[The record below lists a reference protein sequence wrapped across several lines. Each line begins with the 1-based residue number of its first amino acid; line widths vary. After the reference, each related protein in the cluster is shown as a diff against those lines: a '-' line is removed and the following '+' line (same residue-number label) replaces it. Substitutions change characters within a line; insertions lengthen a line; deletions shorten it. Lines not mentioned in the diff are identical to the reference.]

1 MNQSELRD
9 TFQNLGL
16 PLSDVQE
23 LDPDS
28 LFPGVS
34 KWHVLIEAV
43 EGTLVNLMANAAAS
57 AVSSPL
63 SVPIEFRLDGK
74 PSKLEV
80 WNVRLVSGVSL
91 ILSATVEPKP
101 LTAGELDIRATVSV
115 VSDQT
120 LMPFVEELA
129 VEGRRI
135 EAIDRLRAEV
145 KGVASAIES
154 LLDGVKQPRA
164 TYIYRER
171 LECTAMGWARP
182 DTQQHAINS

>member
-1 MNQSELRD
+1 MYRAWPNPS
-9 TFQNLGL
+9 
-16 PLSDVQE
+16 PCIPDV
-23 LDPDS
+23 PDS

-43 EGTLVNLMANAAAS
+43 EGTLVNLMANAAVS

-120 LMPFVEELA
+120 LMPFV
-129 VEGRRI
+129 
-135 EAIDRLRAEV
+135 LR
-145 KGVASAIES
+145 SW
-154 LLDGVKQPRA
+154 R
-164 TYIYRER
+164 
-171 LECTAMGWARP
+171 
-182 DTQQHAINS
+182 